1 MLVFIA
7 SITSSDN
14 SIFLY
19 VQSMSYENKIEIVAQ
34 LLLELSCYN
43 H

>member
-7 SITSSDN
+7 SITSRDN
-14 SIFLY
+14 SILLY
-19 VQSMSYENKIEIVAQ
+19 VQSMSYENKIEIVVQ